1 MKIIEL
7 FWVFLQIGAVSFG
20 GGYSI
25 LKTIMHYVV
34 ENKDWLTPEEFAE
47 IVAISQSTPGPIGI
61 NAATF
66 VGYKVAGILGSF
78 VATLSS
84 ILVPVVLSLL
94 MILLLK
100 RYAKSRIFIIM
111 LDSAKPVVMALIFS
125 AAFSFLKVS
134 SQSITTVVL
143 SILAFLILLFTKVD
157 QILVFLIFGIL
168 GYVFLR

>member
-1 MKIIEL
+1 MKILEL
-7 FWVFLQIGAVSFG
+7 FWVFLQVGAVSFG

-34 ENKDWLTPEEFAE
+34 ESKGWLTPEEFAE

-66 VGYKVAGILGSF
+66 VGYKVAGVVGSF
-78 VATLSS
+78 VATISS
-84 ILVPVVLSLL
+84 ILVPVTLSLL
-94 MILLLK
+94 MVLLLK
-100 RYAKSRIFIIM
+100 RYAKSKVFDKM
-111 LDSAKPVVMALIFS
+111 LSSAKPVVMALIFS

-134 SQSITTVVL
+134 GQNVSTIIMSV
-143 SILAFLILLFTKVD
+143 LAFLLLLLTKID
-157 QILVFLIFGIL
+157 QIYVFVIFGIL